1 MTSHE
6 SHHHHASALLK
17 SPDGGKGARIIQ
29 IGLLCNLG
37 LALIKLAGGWML
49 NSKALTADAWHSFS
63 DLTTDILALVAVAV
77 SSFSQSQ
84 TKISATTT
92 ARIER
97 LLAIMAAGLLMTT
110 AVHLGW
116 DAVSSIRD
124 QMMGQSALSDVKP
137 SIQAV
142 WPAILTVV
150 VKESLYH
157 ASTCICAMLS
167 VAKILTIHSHQSRKR
182 DQITGSRIFGCAP
195 ASGLTA

>member
-77 SSFSQSQ
+77 SSFSQSH

-92 ARIER
+92 ARVER

-157 ASTCICAMLS
+157 ASKCAYVMLS
-167 VAKILTIHSHQSRKR
+167 LAEILTI
-182 DQITGSRIFGCAP
+182 P
-195 ASGLTA
+195 